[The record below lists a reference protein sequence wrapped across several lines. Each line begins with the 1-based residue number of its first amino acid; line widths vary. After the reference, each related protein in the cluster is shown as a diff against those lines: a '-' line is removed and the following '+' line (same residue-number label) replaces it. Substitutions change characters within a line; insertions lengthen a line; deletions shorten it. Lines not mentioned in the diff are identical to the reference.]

1 MKKIFV
7 SGYALL
13 LLLIAIGCNNSSGS
27 SETATTEEGP
37 AVVIPSNDGSLALT
51 AENGV
56 AIGTEIKY
64 MPEWKAFGWFRSE
77 DRVEWTVDVQKAGEY
92 KATLEWSVSDEEA
105 GKEFVLEAGSQ
116 KIVGTVEKSGS
127 WETFESAEIGSIQL
141 AEGRQKIVFRSNQE
155 FDAEGALLDLRHVV
169 LEPVTP

>member
-7 SGYALL
+7 SGCALL
-13 LLLIAIGCNNSSGS
+13 FLLIAAGCNNSSGN
-27 SETATTEEGP
+27 SETTTTEEGP
-37 AVVIPSNDGSLALT
+37 AIVIPSNDGALALT

-92 KATLEWSVSDEEA
+92 KATMEWSVSDEEA
-105 GKEFVLEAGSQ
+105 GKEFLLEAGKE

-127 WETFESAEIGSIQL
+127 WEAFTSAEIGSIRL
-141 AEGRQKIVFRSNQE
+141 AEGRQKIIFRSNQE
-155 FDAEGALLDLRHVV
+155 FDAEGALLDLRHVI
-169 LEPVTP
+169 LQPVTP